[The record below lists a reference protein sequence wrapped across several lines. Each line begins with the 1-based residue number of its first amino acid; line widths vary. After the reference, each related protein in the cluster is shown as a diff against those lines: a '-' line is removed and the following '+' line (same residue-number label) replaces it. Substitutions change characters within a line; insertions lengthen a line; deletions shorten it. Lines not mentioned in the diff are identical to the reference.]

1 MAKIRPK
8 PVDMELLEGG
18 GAGGMGGGGGKGSL
32 GPWPKD
38 IRLTPAESRAREEA
52 VSAISRSKTPPK
64 EVLAAEDAAKAAL
77 EKASGKLKSSVD
89 WKRGGK
95 DAEKNVEKGMKKG
108 GKVSSA
114 SKRADGIAQR
124 GKTRA

>member
-1 MAKIRPK
+1 MATFKRK

-114 SKRADGIAQR
+114 SRRADGIAQR